1 MLASSQIAT
10 RSTGIGASEVAAI
23 CGLSFW
29 GDGAHKVW
37 LRKMG
42 LVEASEAS
50 VASQLGDEF
59 ERVLEP
65 IYERHAG
72 TKIVPLLDIS
82 GDPSTM
88 RHPEHPWALASI
100 DRVRVSDWIP
110 VEVKFTCGDRAHYF
124 QGREEFC
131 SWCKRREN
139 LHWGFDVESIPDDVR
154 CQVQWQLF
162 VTGAPWAHV
171 ARLWLARGG
180 PELKIYT
187 IQRSEEDIRFL
198 FGKASKFWHDHVLT
212 KVAPDPDESEDSEL
226 CERLSAPKVL
236 QGIIDAPIGTVELV
250 NEYLDGARLIRE
262 GTEKKEGA
270 ANWLRRYCGSA
281 EGLRGMGYMVT
292 NKARKDGVRVL
303 SVRKK

>member
-1 MLASSQIAT
+1 VLAPSQIAT

-42 LVEASEAS
+42 LVGASEAS

-198 FGKASKFWHDHVLT
+198 FGKASKFWHDHVLA
-212 KVAPDPDESEDSEL
+212 KVAPDPDASEDSEL

-236 QGIIDAPIGTVELV
+236 QGIIEAPIGTDVHV
-250 NEYLDGARLIRE
+250 NNFREGVRLIKE
-262 GTEKKEGA
+262 GEEKKSSA
-270 ANWLRRYCGSA
+270 ANWLRRIVGFNA
-281 EGLRGMGYMVT
+281 GIRGNGFTVT
-292 NKARKDGVRVL
+292 NKMRVDGIRVL
-303 SVRKK
+303 KVK